1 MIPDRSS
8 GLIRLS
14 TSGCVRPVM
23 PGSVREWGERVSD
36 QHGVTMRLQD
46 ALDRIRERDRVM
58 RHRESQQKYFEKNRE
73 MVNEKKRIARAGG

>member
-1 MIPDRSS
+1 
-8 GLIRLS
+8 
-14 TSGCVRPVM
+14 
-23 PGSVREWGERVSD
+23 
-36 QHGVTMRLQD
+36 MRLQD